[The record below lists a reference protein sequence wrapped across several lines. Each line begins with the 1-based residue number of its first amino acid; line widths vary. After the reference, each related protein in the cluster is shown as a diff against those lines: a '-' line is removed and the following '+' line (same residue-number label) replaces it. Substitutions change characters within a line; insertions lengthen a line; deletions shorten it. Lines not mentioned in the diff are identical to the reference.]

1 MEQINPYDAPEL
13 FRGSPGLSGKKSLEV
28 LAFENSKRHFFRPL
42 NDHSSG
48 TLKDLE
54 LGIGAN

>member
-1 MEQINPYDAPEL
+1 MEEIDPYDAPEL
-13 FRGSPGLSGKKSLEV
+13 FRGSRGFSEKTNPEV
-28 LAFENSKRHFFRPL
+28 LAFENSKCHFFRPL

-48 TLKDLE
+48 TRKDLE